1 MAYFFK
7 NAFYYRYRIPK
18 HQWWLHLRALLRALG
33 TPVSY
38 LVKAGIMPSLA
49 DVEKPVE
56 EHVDEVA
63 ANQ

>member
-1 MAYFFK
+1 MIKKFCF
-7 NAFYYRYRIPK
+7 RYRIAK
-18 HQWWLHLRALLRALG
+18 HQWWLHLRALLRALA

-38 LVKAGIMPSLA
+38 LVKSGITPSLA
-49 DVEKPVE
+49 DVEKPVT